1 MTYLVS
7 FKLLPKCQFY
17 EIVLNR
23 NIFISFSTWCSR
35 NRYISCNFS
44 GIQFQG
50 GPRPQKSFVS
60 KRGVL
65 LLLSIRAWTIDCTV
79 GQHTFPAF
87 SSLLL
92 INFGVMFSVYVTM
105 VGLGNLSCFSL
116 PFVSQRPWPTKS
128 FALVFLI
135 GEATL
140 LRRTHI
146 SADNHFSS
154 RHKFRFTSSKPI
166 NWHTRQPAVIIYH
179 GSSAWLVR
187 WRISSVFFLLLF
199 KMLCVYVHTNAVCA
213 ILQSHR
219 FQSSARKGKMWYRV
233 LGLLS

>member
-1 MTYLVS
+1 MYLPCFFWA
-7 FKLLPKCQFY
+7 FKYQFY
-17 EIVLNR
+17 EKVLNR

-92 INFGVMFSVYVTM
+92 INFGVMFSVYV
-105 VGLGNLSCFSL
+105 VQWWAWAISAAAACLLFLRDPGPRSRLRWCFWL
-116 PFVSQRPWPTKS
+116 ERPPYW
-128 FALVFLI
+128 
-135 GEATL
+135 EE
-140 LRRTHI
+140 HI
-146 SADNHFSS
+146 SLLIITLVQGTNFDLQAPNQSIGTRDNQLWSS
-154 RHKFRFTSSKPI
+154 IMDHQ
-166 NWHTRQPAVIIYH
+166 HD
-179 GSSAWLVR
+179 
-187 WRISSVFFLLLF
+187 
-199 KMLCVYVHTNAVCA
+199 
-213 ILQSHR
+213 
-219 FQSSARKGKMWYRV
+219 
-233 LGLLS
+233 

>member
-1 MTYLVS
+1 MYILQFFWYTIPRRAEAPKVICVQARGLTPPINSCMDDWLHSGATYFS
-7 FKLLPKCQFY
+7 RF
-17 EIVLNR
+17 
-23 NIFISFSTWCSR
+23 FIAVAHKFWRYVQCVCS
-35 NRYISCNFS
+35 
-44 GIQFQG
+44 
-50 GPRPQKSFVS
+50 
-60 KRGVL
+60 
-65 LLLSIRAWTIDCTV
+65 
-79 GQHTFPAF
+79 
-87 SSLLL
+87 
-92 INFGVMFSVYVTM
+92 TM

-187 WRISSVFFLLLF
+187 WRISSVFFL
-199 KMLCVYVHTNAVCA
+199 VVV
-213 ILQSHR
+213 
-219 FQSSARKGKMWYRV
+219 
-233 LGLLS
+233 

>member
-1 MTYLVS
+1 ML
-7 FKLLPKCQFY
+7 QWWAWA
-17 EIVLNR
+17 
-23 NIFISFSTWCSR
+23 ISAASAC
-35 NRYISCNFS
+35 
-44 GIQFQG
+44 
-50 GPRPQKSFVS
+50 
-60 KRGVL
+60 
-65 LLLSIRAWTIDCTV
+65 
-79 GQHTFPAF
+79 
-87 SSLLL
+87 
-92 INFGVMFSVYVTM
+92 
-105 VGLGNLSCFSL
+105 L

-199 KMLCVYVHTNAVCA
+199 KMLCVHMYIQMLFVPYCRA
-213 ILQSHR
+213 I
-219 FQSSARKGKMWYRV
+219 SSNH
-233 LGLLS
+233 LLEKKRCIIAS

>member
-1 MTYLVS
+1 MFILGCYNATSIQQKSIYFFVQEAS
-7 FKLLPKCQFY
+7 QN
-17 EIVLNR
+17 IVML
-23 NIFISFSTWCSR
+23 
-35 NRYISCNFS
+35 CNCS
-44 GIQFQG
+44 GIQFQE

-92 INFGVMFSVYVTM
+92 INFGVMFSVQCVCM
-105 VGLGNLSCFSL
+105 LQWWAWAISAASACL

-179 GSSAWLVR
+179 GSSA
-187 WRISSVFFLLLF
+187 
-199 KMLCVYVHTNAVCA
+199 
-213 ILQSHR
+213 
-219 FQSSARKGKMWYRV
+219 
-233 LGLLS
+233 

>member
-1 MTYLVS
+1 MKKYWIEIYSFLFLHDVAEVDIYLAIFLVYNSKKGAKAPKVICVQARGLTPPINSCMDDWLHSGATYFS
-7 FKLLPKCQFY
+7 RF
-17 EIVLNR
+17 
-23 NIFISFSTWCSR
+23 FIAVAHKFWRYVQCVCS
-35 NRYISCNFS
+35 
-44 GIQFQG
+44 
-50 GPRPQKSFVS
+50 
-60 KRGVL
+60 
-65 LLLSIRAWTIDCTV
+65 
-79 GQHTFPAF
+79 
-87 SSLLL
+87 
-92 INFGVMFSVYVTM
+92 TM